1 MSSVN
6 VEQFNIFML
15 NKSIIVFI
23 VPKSLLTLSFI
34 NIYEHNQVILTNH
47 PAAKTYKNR
56 PRHMSN
62 NELNGF

>member
-6 VEQFNIFML
+6 VAQFNIFML

-47 PAAKTYKNR
+47 PTAKT
-56 PRHMSN
+56 
-62 NELNGF
+62 